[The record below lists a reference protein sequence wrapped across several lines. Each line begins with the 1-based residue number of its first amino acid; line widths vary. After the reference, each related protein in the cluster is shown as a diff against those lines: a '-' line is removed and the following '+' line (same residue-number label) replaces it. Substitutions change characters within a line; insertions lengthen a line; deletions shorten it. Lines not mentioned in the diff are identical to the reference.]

1 VARLQSDPIRIDEL
15 IETVRG
21 DADGAVA
28 IFLGT
33 VRNHNDGRT
42 VIRLEYHA
50 YGEMAVREMELI
62 ENEATR
68 RFGVSSVAVVH
79 RIGVLEIGET
89 SVAVAVGS
97 PHRAQALDACRFVID
112 TLKQK
117 VPIWKKEQ
125 FEGGTTWI
133 EGDAP
138 PKSE

>member
-1 VARLQSDPIRIDEL
+1 MARLQADPIRIDEL

-50 YGEMAVREMELI
+50 YGEMAEREMELI

-68 RFGVSSVAVVH
+68 RFGVSSVAVVEASI
-79 RIGVLEIGET
+79 RPG
-89 SVAVAVGS
+89 SVRVSAARRSRSAFGKSVQPAVS
-97 PHRAQALDACRFVID
+97 KTRR
-112 TLKQK
+112 
-117 VPIWKKEQ
+117 
-125 FEGGTTWI
+125 
-133 EGDAP
+133 
-138 PKSE
+138 S